1 MLKIS
6 EIFYSIQGEGKYIGT
21 PSVFVRVGGCNL
33 SCQGFGINLKKGGRE
48 FMGCDSIYAANPAF
62 SDEWT
67 IYSDKESLID
77 EIYHC
82 TQEYEGN
89 IPFDI
94 VLTGGEPSLYFKN
107 KVFLGM
113 CEYFLERHHRISV
126 ESNGSVLFDFNPI
139 LQALS
144 FTLSV
149 KLSNAKEARAIN
161 IAALQ
166 NILDYAREVNF
177 KFVLDVA
184 MCESGRAQKEIDAIL
199 SKLCGSYEVYLMPLG
214 TESKEL
220 DSNLNAIL
228 QLAMKRGFKIA
239 DRLHIRLFGDRRGV

>member
-6 EIFYSIQGEGKYIGT
+6 EIFYSIQGEGKYVGT

-33 SCQGFGINLKKGGRE
+33 SCQGFGIRVKKGDKE
-48 FMGCDSIYAANPAF
+48 IVGCDSIYAANAAF
-62 SDEWT
+62 SDEWVV
-67 IYSDKESLID
+67 YKDKQSLID

-94 VLTGGEPSLYFKN
+94 VLTGGEPSLYFRDE
-107 KVFLGM
+107 VLLGA
-113 CEYFLERHHRISV
+113 CEYFLDHHHRISV

-139 LQALS
+139 LEAFS

-149 KLSNAKEARAIN
+149 KLSNAKESRAIN

-166 NILDYAREVNF
+166 NILDHAREVNF
-177 KFVLDVA
+177 KFVLDRA

-199 SKLCGSYEVYLMPLG
+199 SRLCGSYEVYLMPLG
-214 TESKEL
+214 TETKEL
-220 DSNLNAIL
+220 DENLEAIL
-228 QLAMKRGFKIA
+228 KLAMKRGFRVA